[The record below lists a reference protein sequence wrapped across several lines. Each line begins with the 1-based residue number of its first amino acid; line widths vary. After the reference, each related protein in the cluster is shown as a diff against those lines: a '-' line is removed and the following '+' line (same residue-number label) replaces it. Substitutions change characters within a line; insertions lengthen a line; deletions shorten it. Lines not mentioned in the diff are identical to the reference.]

1 MFRYHSSHHPDSRSV
16 PIKVTELM
24 KGVYHPIL
32 VDDEY
37 TADLL
42 RGFALMEGHDIEV
55 FIRGIHGRPVEIPWT
70 YVTYV
75 VTSK

>member
-1 MFRYHSSHHPDSRSV
+1 MFRYHHNHHPDSRAIPV
-16 PIKVTELM
+16 KVSELV
-24 KGVYHPIL
+24 KGIYYPIL
-32 VDDEY
+32 VDDED

-42 RGFALMEGHDIEV
+42 RGFALIEGHDIKV
-55 FIRGIHGRPVEIPWT
+55 FIRGIDGNPSDIPWT